1 VDTPVVG
8 CLCYKAF
15 AEWHLGDADSCREKL
30 QEAISLAKEMN
41 DEHALTVALGWAMG
55 LAEIEH
61 NPAEVE
67 RLASLILE
75 VSTRDN
81 FAQHLA
87 EGRLHRGWARSASG
101 DTAAGIPEI
110 EQGIRDFRSTG
121 ALLSLPYY
129 LGLKA
134 EALYFGGRT
143 PDALETINEAE
154 KIVER
159 SEERQWLAELHR
171 LRGVFLAAIGAEEIQ
186 IEASFDKAIRI
197 ARELKSVP
205 LVTRAEASLAEY
217 RHQKTTGPDER
228 RLRLRPC

>member
-1 VDTPVVG
+1 MLTHRSSAACAIRRLPSG
-8 CLCYKAF
+8 IWEML
-15 AEWHLGDADSCREKL
+15 DSCREKL
-30 QEAISLAKEMN
+30 EEAISLAKEMN
-41 DEHALTVALGWAMG
+41 DDHALTVALGWAIG

-101 DTAAGIPEI
+101 DGSRIPEI
-110 EQGIRDFRSTG
+110 EQGIETFDRPGSP
-121 ALLSLPYY
+121 SLPYY

-134 EALYFGGRT
+134 EALYLGAGRRT
-143 PDALETINEAE
+143 LSRQLTRR
-154 KIVER
+154 KR
-159 SEERQWLAELHR
+159 SSRGRRSVNGLRNCTGSVVSFSRRSVPRRFR
-171 LRGVFLAAIGAEEIQ
+171 LRLHSTKRSNRAGTKIG
-186 IEASFDKAIRI
+186 SF
-197 ARELKSVP
+197 
-205 LVTRAEASLAEY
+205 VTRAEASLAEY
-217 RHQKTTGPDER
+217 RHQKTTGSHGQ